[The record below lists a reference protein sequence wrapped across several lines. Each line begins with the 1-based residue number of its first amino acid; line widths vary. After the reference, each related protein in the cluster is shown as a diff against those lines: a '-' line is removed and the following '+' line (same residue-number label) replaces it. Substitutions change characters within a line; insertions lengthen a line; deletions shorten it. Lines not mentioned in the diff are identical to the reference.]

1 MDNRL
6 SKKSAG
12 GGVNFALKKSKT
24 GIPGFD
30 EITAGGLPLCRPTL
44 VCGSAGSGKTLFA
57 LEFLVNGI
65 LKFDEPGVFVSF
77 EENEAELIENVASL
91 GWDLKGLTEQG
102 KLFIDHVHIERSEI
116 EETGEFNLE
125 GLFIRIEAAARA
137 VGARRIGIDSIE
149 ALFSGFSSDSLLRAE
164 IRRLFRWLKA
174 KNLTAVITGEKGN
187 QMLTRHGL
195 EEYISDCVLFLD
207 NRMQGQVATRRMRII
222 KYRGTS
228 HGTNEYP
235 FLLTERGFSVVPITA
250 LAMDYEVS
258 TQRVSTGVERLD
270 TMLGGSGCYRGS
282 SVLVSGTA
290 GTGKS
295 SLGACFVSA
304 ACGRGE
310 QAIYFSFEEAPKQII
325 RNMGSIGID
334 LQTPVDQG
342 LLTFHSV
349 RVTSF
354 GLEMHLAGMLR
365 MIDEVKPAVVV
376 IDPIS
381 NLNSVAVLEDV
392 KEMLARII
400 DYMKMQGITA
410 VFTDLSHTGSSLEAT
425 EAGISSL
432 MDTWILLRDIELNGE
447 RNRGMYVLKSRGMS
461 HSNQIREFIISR
473 EGISLKDVYI
483 GPGGVLT
490 GTARV
495 VQEAAETEEQIL
507 RQRKADSMRQE
518 LKRREKAL
526 QMRIQELQDAF
537 AAEKEEIEQELAE
550 TQAKEKN
557 LAYNKSALAAMRG
570 RDKEER

>member
-1 MDNRL
+1 
-6 SKKSAG
+6 
-12 GGVNFALKKSKT
+12 
-24 GIPGFD
+24 
-30 EITAGGLPLCRPTL
+30 
-44 VCGSAGSGKTLFA
+44 
-57 LEFLVNGI
+57 
-65 LKFDEPGVFVSF
+65 
-77 EENEAELIENVASL
+77 
-91 GWDLKGLTEQG
+91 
-102 KLFIDHVHIERSEI
+102 
-116 EETGEFNLE
+116 
-125 GLFIRIEAAARA
+125 
-137 VGARRIGIDSIE
+137 
-149 ALFSGFSSDSLLRAE
+149 
-164 IRRLFRWLKA
+164 
-174 KNLTAVITGEKGN
+174 
-187 QMLTRHGL
+187 
-195 EEYISDCVLFLD
+195 
-207 NRMQGQVATRRMRII
+207 
-222 KYRGTS
+222 
-228 HGTNEYP
+228 
-235 FLLTERGFSVVPITA
+235 
-250 LAMDYEVS
+250 
-258 TQRVSTGVERLD
+258 
-270 TMLGGSGCYRGS
+270 MLGGSGYYRGS
-282 SVLVSGTA
+282 SVLISGTA

-365 MIDEVKPAVVV
+365 MIDEIKPAVVV

-381 NLNSVAVLEDV
+381 NLSSVAVLEDV

-400 DYMKMQGITA
+400 DYMKMLGITA

-495 VQEAAETEEQIL
+495 VQEAAEAEEQIL
-507 RQRKADSMRQE
+507 RQRKADYMRQE

-526 QMRIQELQDAF
+526 QMRIQELKDAF
-537 AAEKEEIEQELAE
+537 TAEKEEIEQELAE

-557 LAYNKSALAAMRG
+557 LAYNTSALASMRG
-570 RDKEER
+570 QDKEES